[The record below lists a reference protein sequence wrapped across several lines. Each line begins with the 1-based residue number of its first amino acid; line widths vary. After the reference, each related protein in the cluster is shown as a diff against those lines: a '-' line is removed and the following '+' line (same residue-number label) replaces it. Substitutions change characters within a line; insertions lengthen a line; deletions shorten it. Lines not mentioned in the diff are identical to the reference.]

1 MATRKLT
8 RDVGPLTLRAE
19 VVAGSINVEART
31 VVLTWTTGARVLR
44 GYFEQ
49 FWEELSM
56 EPKHVRMKRLKSGAS
71 PLLNA
76 HSSYSTDDV
85 IGVVESAELEAKRGS
100 ATVRFAKDPISD
112 GIFQKV
118 VDRILKN
125 VSVGYRV
132 HKMEKVEDGEGKIP
146 VYRAVDWEPYE
157 ISIVPI
163 GADPGAVVRASDISV
178 TNPCVFEERSMAD
191 DDDTTPTPA
200 PSKESPAVTAT
211 RAAERARAEDAN
223 ARAAASKEAA
233 EKAVADERARIAE
246 LRNLAKRTKLG
257 DAWAQT
263 LIEAGTSIEEA
274 RIAALDHVARDD
286 DKISIDGTLRIGAG
300 DDAHDK
306 WIRGAS
312 AWLFH
317 RTGTRKLLEEAKA
330 KMPDAFKDVSFDPGE
345 FRGMSPVDLARQS
358 LERRG
363 VDTRGMDRMRM
374 IGQAFTHRA
383 SNYQTAADFPVLM
396 ENVLSKVLLG
406 GYATQANTWDRICK
420 TDTVPDF
427 RTSNRYRSASL
438 PGLDVIAEHGEYKSG
453 AIPDGAKYGIITK
466 RMGKMFSLSR
476 EAIVNDDM
484 GALTDI
490 AMKLGQTAQRSIE
503 NAVYALINANAGLG
517 PTQGDGQPFFHA
529 NRLNVNGTG
538 SALTVDGVEADASVL
553 ANQKDPNAQDFID
566 LQPAI
571 LLVPRALRG
580 TGLVINNAEFEPTA
594 NKLQI
599 PNKVR
604 GLFREVIGT
613 PRLTG
618 TRRYIIAD
626 PLDWIVVAFL
636 EGYGNGPV
644 LESQDGWRI
653 DGVEWKVTIYAN
665 PQMGDAKGAVSNS
678 GTP

>member
-1 MATRKLT
+1 MATRRQT
-8 RDVGPLTLRAE
+8 RDVGPLTLRAD
-19 VVAGSINVEART
+19 VVPRSVDVEART
-31 VVLTWTTGARVLR
+31 ATLTWTTGAPVLR
-44 GYFEQ
+44 GYFEP
-49 FWEELSM
+49 FWEELSL
-56 EPKHVRMKRLKSGAS
+56 EPKHVRMKRLKSGAA
-71 PLLNA
+71 PLLNSHA
-76 HSSYSTDDV
+76 SDSTDDV
-85 IGVVESAELEAKRGS
+85 IGVVESAELEAKRGT
-100 ATVRFAKDPISD
+100 AVVRFARDQISD

-118 VDRILKN
+118 VDGILRN

-132 HKMEKVEDGEGKIP
+132 YKMVRMEDGEGKTP

-163 GADPGAVVRASDISV
+163 GADPNGVVRASDSSE
-178 TNPCVFEERSMAD
+178 TNPCVFEERTMD
-191 DDDTTPTPA
+191 DDDTSNTPA
-200 PSKESPAVTAT
+200 PSKESPVITAT

-223 ARAAASKEAA
+223 ARAAAAKDAA

-257 DAWAQT
+257 DAWAQA
-263 LIEAGTSIEEA
+263 LIEAGTPIEEA

-286 DKISIDGTLRIGAG
+286 EKFSIDGTLRIGAG

-317 RTGTRKLLEEAKA
+317 RTGTKRLIEEAKA

-345 FRGMSPVDLARQS
+345 FRGMSPIDLARQS

-363 VDTRGMDRMRM
+363 VDTRGMDRMKM
-374 IGQAFTHRA
+374 IGQAFTHR
-383 SNYQTAADFPVLM
+383 SGNYQTAADFPVLL

-406 GYATQANTWDRICK
+406 GYATQPNTWERICK

-427 RTSNRYRSASL
+427 RSSNRYRSASL

-453 AIPDGAKYGIITK
+453 AVPDGAKYGIVTR

-484 GALTDI
+484 GALTDL
-490 AMKLGQTAQRSIE
+490 AQKLGQTAQRSIE
-503 NAVYALINANAGLG
+503 NAVYALITANAGLG

-529 NRLNVNGTG
+529 NRANVNATG
-538 SALTVDGVEADASVL
+538 SALTVDGIEADATVM

-580 TGLVINNAEFEPTA
+580 TALVVNNAEFEPAA

-599 PNKVR
+599 PNRVR
-604 GLFREVIGT
+604 GLVREVIGT

-618 TRRYIIAD
+618 TRRYMIAD

-665 PQMGDAKGAVSNS
+665 AQMGDAKAAITNAGV
-678 GTP
+678 